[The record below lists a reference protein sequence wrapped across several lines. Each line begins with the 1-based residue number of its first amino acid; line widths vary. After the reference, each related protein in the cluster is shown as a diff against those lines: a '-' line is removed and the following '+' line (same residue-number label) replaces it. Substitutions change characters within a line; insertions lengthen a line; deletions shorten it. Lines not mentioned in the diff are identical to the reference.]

1 MPWRCRFP
9 SSSSLRFEPTTRPSS
24 ITSQSGESAEVIRW
38 LKEHEGQEGIF
49 GLTLDPEASLA
60 RALPCLVGS
69 GGPELAF
76 AATRSLTVGFALHL
90 AVLAELGDDP
100 EPALAALR
108 SGNAPKVDAALATFS
123 AIRAIVTSGRLLQ
136 GLAEALALG
145 LAELSRV
152 PAFSLEGGQLRHG
165 PLEMLGPE
173 VGVLLLRCDETAAS
187 LVASTASAALAAG
200 SPVVVFDA
208 SGEPPICG
216 AVHLALAARRGA
228 GRDLQHSSDG
238 PGIHAGLCRRPR
250 RRRRHAAAQLED
262 HTDGIAVMRALAVLG
277 NVNLDLIV
285 GPLAPWP
292 EPGTEVTVAHHQ
304 VRAGGAAGNVALAWQ
319 ELGIPFQI
327 AANVGNDAFGQFLRS
342 EFGAVADRWP
352 VTGTSTTLS
361 IGITHPSGE
370 RTFITPLGHL
380 NDFTVE
386 QALSCIDENRLRGG
400 ILLTCGSFVMPRL
413 SRRLRCVVRMG
424 RCQVDRSGA

>member
-1 MPWRCRFP
+1 MTGVVKASGASGLVTIKTEMARQRGDALASFVGARATARQIADHMRTTGRLLLLGMGASHAIGRAVEPLYRRFGIDAMAVP
-9 SSSSLRFEPTTRPSS
+9 LSEQLVAPLRTDDKTVM

-38 LKEHEGQEGIF
+38 LKEREGRESIF

-216 AVHLALAARRGA
+216 AVHLARPRAAGLAAIFSILPTAQEFMLGFAAARVATVGT
-228 GRDLQHSSDG
+228 
-238 PGIHAGLCRRPR
+238 PR
-250 RRRRHAAAQLED
+250 RSSKITR
-262 HTDGIAVMRALAVLG
+262 
-277 NVNLDLIV
+277 
-285 GPLAPWP
+285 
-292 EPGTEVTVAHHQ
+292 TE
-304 VRAGGAAGNVALAWQ
+304 
-319 ELGIPFQI
+319 
-327 AANVGNDAFGQFLRS
+327 
-342 EFGAVADRWP
+342 
-352 VTGTSTTLS
+352 
-361 IGITHPSGE
+361 
-370 RTFITPLGHL
+370 
-380 NDFTVE
+380 
-386 QALSCIDENRLRGG
+386 
-400 ILLTCGSFVMPRL
+400 
-413 SRRLRCVVRMG
+413 
-424 RCQVDRSGA
+424 